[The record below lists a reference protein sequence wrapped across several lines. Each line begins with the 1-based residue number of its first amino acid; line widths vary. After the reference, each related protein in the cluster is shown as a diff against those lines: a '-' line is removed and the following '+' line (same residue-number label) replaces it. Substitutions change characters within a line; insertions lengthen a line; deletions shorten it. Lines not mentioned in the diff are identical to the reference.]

1 MPYKL
6 LYGDDILF
14 DPYVDDEIY
23 DLSLTEE
30 KNACAYLDFTVASN
44 HELYDEIKEKDK
56 FVTLYFD
63 DEKLFVGYVTEIEKD
78 FYNNKEVSCVSV
90 LAFLD
95 SVMTRPYSSI
105 EEKQPVTAPTSIDGY
120 FQWLI
125 DQYNERRLG
134 YNVEFRVGANQGSSF
149 SDVDYVEFENS
160 SMSTIASQIT
170 DNILDTYGGFLT
182 LDYVGEQ
189 FVLNLYSD
197 THEANSQI
205 IDFGVNITDFT
216 RTDSTDDQYTA
227 VRPTGKSNTE
237 DGKTTY
243 VTIESLG
250 DGVTSEDS
258 DIYKIGDVLYSLSGV
273 QRYGYKEYEYSDS
286 NIENP
291 EELMRLAIVDLRKN
305 KDVKTTID
313 IKAVD
318 LALFMEGYTHLKTG
332 QVVRVRSNPHGVD
345 EYLMVS
351 SINVDLQDPGNSEY
365 TLGDTYDTLTGRQSA
380 YVKSLNQGINSAVD
394 MVGPIS
400 DEAKN
405 AAKDAEEA
413 KEAAANAVVSTVEQF
428 YQSNSPT
435 ELSGGSWELTNIWID
450 GKYTWRRTL
459 VTYGNGSQEYTPSE
473 NGICI
478 SGNTGPQGPQGAQGL
493 QGLQGPQGEQGIPG
507 PQGDTGAQGPKGD
520 KGDTG
525 AQGPQGETGPQ
536 GNPGQDGKTS
546 YFHIK
551 YSPIPNPSSSSDIS
565 ETPDT
570 YIGTYVDFVQQDST
584 DPNDYTWSRFEGIPG
599 DQGIPGTN
607 GEDGKTS
614 YLHIAYA
621 NSADG
626 NADFSVEDSTNK
638 LYIGQYTDFNPGDST
653 DPSSYSWTKIKGDT
667 GAQGPQGE
675 TGPQGEQGATGPQ
688 GPQGEQGPQGDKGDT
703 GAQGPQGPQGD
714 KGDTGATG
722 PRGPQGEQGPQG
734 ATGVGISSI
743 TEYYAISSS
752 NSTAPSSGWST
763 TVPTMTTTNRY
774 LWNYEVIKYTNSTT
788 SQSSKRVIGVYGNTG
803 ATGPQGPQ
811 GDKGDTGAQGPQGN
825 IGATGVGIK
834 SITNHYLASASSSG
848 VTTSTS
854 GWTTTIQSTSTSK
867 RYLWNYETI
876 TYTNNSTTNTTPV
889 IIGTHGATGATGPQG
904 PQGEQGPQGDKGDTG
919 AQGPQGP
926 QGDKGDTGAT
936 GPRGPQGKPGADGED
951 GQMLYATSDTAA
963 GTAAKVATLSS
974 GNLTLKS
981 GVTVAVKFTNNNTA
995 NSPTL
1000 NVAGTGARAIYTS
1013 GVRAAYWQAG
1023 ATVIFVYNGS
1033 YWYSASE
1040 PIYASTATIGNPAG
1054 SNIYLD
1060 GSAVNIRTGS
1070 TVNTRITDEV
1080 IELGSNSKSSV
1091 ITMCGDAFVASV
1103 LEGDTEYTPDMA
1115 VLRSSEGMRVQ
1126 ASAGTDT
1133 SGSDAGME
1141 AFRDISFNDNSSA
1154 ALYSSSWNPDLTTND
1169 ARVEVTSSSD
1179 DSSGISGM
1187 SRIELT
1193 ADEVFANGFGIIN
1206 AEWRFAEKDYNEDGN
1221 WTPAT
1226 SITGWY
1232 PRAIPLKIFGTSN
1245 WNDFFDIV
1253 RNPSDAFE
1261 STSTA
1266 ISEIVFKKSGFY
1278 KISIQVTV
1286 GTANYRNV
1294 VGIFAKNKSTG
1305 NYDELATSG
1314 AHSGSASDYSTSTSA
1329 IIDTERFSSAIGA
1342 NFLSGGAKKF
1352 RLKGNLTFVDIQYL
1366 GGVTYI

>member
-6 LYGDDILF
+6 LYGDNILF

-23 DLSLTEE
+23 DLNLTEE
-30 KNACAYLDFTVASN
+30 KNACAYLDFTVASS
-44 HELYDEIKEKDK
+44 HEFYDEIKEKDK

-78 FYNNKEVSCVSV
+78 FYNNKEVSCISV

-95 SVMTRPYSSI
+95 SVMTRPYSST
-105 EEKQPVTAPTSIDGY
+105 EGKQPVTAPTSIDGY

-134 YNVEFRVGANQGSSF
+134 YNVEFIVGVNQGSSF

-160 SMSTIASQIT
+160 SMSTIASEIT
-170 DNILDTYGGFLT
+170 DNILDAYGGFLT
-182 LDYVGEQ
+182 LDYVGGQ

-197 THEANSQI
+197 AHEANSQI

-216 RTDSTDDQYTA
+216 RTDSTDDQYTV

-237 DGKTTY
+237 DDKTTY
-243 VTIESLG
+243 VTIESLV

-273 QRYGYKEYEYSDS
+273 QRYGYKEYEYSNSD
-286 NIENP
+286 IEDP
-291 EELMRLAIVDLRKN
+291 EELMKLAIVDLRKN
-305 KDVKTTID
+305 KDVKTTLE

-351 SINVDLQDPGNSEY
+351 SIDIDLQDPGSSEY
-365 TLGDTYDTLTGRQSA
+365 TLGDTYDTFTGRQSA
-380 YVKSLNQGINSAVD
+380 YVKSLNQGINSVVD
-394 MVGPIS
+394 TVVPIS

-413 KEAAANAVVSTVEQF
+413 KEAAANAVASTVEQF
-428 YQSNSPT
+428 YQSDSPT
-435 ELSGGSWELTNIWID
+435 ELSGGSWELTNIWVD

-507 PQGDTGAQGPKGD
+507 PQGD

-525 AQGPQGETGPQ
+525 ATGPQGEPGFD
-536 GNPGQDGKTS
+536 GQDGKTS

-551 YSPIPNPSSSSDIS
+551 YSPIPNPTSSSDIS
-565 ETPDT
+565 EIPDT

-584 DPNDYTWSRFEGIPG
+584 DPNDYTWSRFEGLPG

-626 NADFSVEDSTNK
+626 NTGFSVEDSTNK
-638 LYIGQYTDFNPGDST
+638 LYIGQYTDFNIEDST
-653 DPSSYSWTKIKGDT
+653 DPSDYSWTKIKGEQ
-667 GAQGPQGE
+667 GEQGPRGE
-675 TGPQGEQGATGPQ
+675 IGPQGEQGATG
-688 GPQGEQGPQGDKGDT
+688 
-703 GAQGPQGPQGD
+703 
-714 KGDTGATG
+714 ATG
-722 PRGPQGEQGPQG
+722 PQGPQGEQGPQG

-743 TEYYAISSS
+743 TEYYAVSSS

-788 SQSSKRVIGVYGNTG
+788 SQSSKRIIGVYGNTG

-825 IGATGVGIK
+825 TGATGVGIK

-876 TYTNNSTTNTTPV
+876 TYTNNSTTNTNPV

-904 PQGEQGPQGDKGDTG
+904 PQG
-919 AQGPQGP
+919 
-926 QGDKGDTGAT
+926 DKGDTGAT
-936 GPRGPQGKPGADGED
+936 GPQGPQGKPGTDGED

-974 GNLTLKS
+974 GSLTLKS
-981 GVTVAVKFTNNNTA
+981 GATVAVKFTYANTA
-995 NSPTL
+995 SSPTL
-1000 NVAGTGARAIYTS
+1000 NVSGTGAKAIYTS
-1013 GVRAAYWQAG
+1013 GVRYAYWQKG

-1040 PIYASTATIGNPAG
+1040 PIYANTVTVGNPSAG
-1054 SNIYLD
+1054 NVYIDSDSVDVRN
-1060 GSAVNIRTGS
+1060 GSVVNSSFSG
-1070 TVNTRITDEV
+1070 NK
-1080 IELGSNSKSSV
+1080 IELGKNSKESSIELCGGTLLIDVQKGADYGSGESDLVSFYPSQECQLVSSGQGAQAKTTSSIKLERNILRNWSSSIELSSESDSLDEADRQIASVLIISDYNAKKSSV
-1091 ITMCGDAFVASV
+1091 SVTGKNILFNNLFAKLGKVLFERDVPSDFAGSIT
-1103 LEGDTEYTPDMA
+1103 L
-1115 VLRSSEGMRVQ
+1115 SE
-1126 ASAGTDT
+1126 
-1133 SGSDAGME
+1133 
-1141 AFRDISFNDNSSA
+1141 SA
-1154 ALYSSSWNPDLTTND
+1154 ANFDELEIFYVNNDGFFSSVSVYEPDGKK
-1169 ARVEVTSSSD
+1169 VT
-1179 DSSGISGM
+1179 
-1187 SRIELT
+1187 LH
-1193 ADEVFANGFGIIN
+1193 
-1206 AEWRFAEKDYNEDGN
+1206 
-1221 WTPAT
+1221 
-1226 SITGWY
+1226 
-1232 PRAIPLKIFGTSN
+1232 
-1245 WNDFFDIV
+1245 
-1253 RNPSDAFE
+1253 
-1261 STSTA
+1261 STA
-1266 ISEIVFKKSGFY
+1266 ITSADIIYKVKNIVISGRTINTTYRTTSSGKKY
-1278 KISIQVTV
+1278 YETV
-1286 GTANYRNV
+1286 EVKLNTGSYSRDDYIAILKV
-1294 VGIFAKNKSTG
+1294 VG
-1305 NYDELATSG
+1305 YVYSG
-1314 AHSGSASDYSTSTSA
+1314 KP
-1329 IIDTERFSSAIGA
+1329 
-1342 NFLSGGAKKF
+1342 L
-1352 RLKGNLTFVDIQYL
+1352 
-1366 GGVTYI
+1366 